1 MWMLRWLLS
10 IIVLVQ
16 TTHIVT
22 VQALAAAAMTM
33 TTKQQQQFVGFDLGT
48 SGARISVIEQRPTT
62 AASASTSTDEDTT
75 TTTSSSG
82 GQRQYHYKEVY
93 TKSIMWSET
102 TTKKGGAGTYDDPDA
117 WIQAVEIMLRDAAQE
132 QGLGGGGTGLQ
143 NVASICVSGT
153 SASCLLM
160 DRSTLQVTRSPR
172 MYDYNVVEMLGN
184 GNGNEN
190 QSQQRAMEL
199 LDQYAPPRHTARART
214 GSLAKLLAWQTESPL
229 TKDEVLC
236 HQSDF
241 ITTRLLGQ
249 HASPG
254 VVKSDWHNCLK
265 LGYDARQNKWP
276 EWIEN
281 CLISAGISNPLGRRG
296 QGDEDGAG
304 AAVIPL
310 QVVSPGQPIGTICSE
325 MSESLGLPKDTVLVG
340 GTTDSNAAFFAAAG
354 TKPSFGTAVTSLG
367 STLAMKQLSQT
378 YVEDAD
384 RGVYSHRFP
393 TFSDDGGKEQE
404 QAACCWL
411 VGGASNVGCA
421 VLRKL
426 EFGNDELDQLSK
438 EIDPM
443 TDSPLSYYPLTKKG
457 ERFPVA
463 DGNKEPVLE
472 PVPASRKEYLHGI
485 LQSIGDVERDGF
497 LVLQELGA
505 PPPTVVWTC
514 GGGSRND
521 MWSKMRERRL
531 AASFGG
537 ENVSVRRADCTE
549 ASFGAALLAAAT
561 FT

>member
-1 MWMLRWLLS
+1 MWMIRWLLS
-10 IIVLVQ
+10 IIVLFQ
-16 TTHIVT
+16 TNNIVT
-22 VQALAAAAMTM
+22 VQALAMT
-33 TTKQQQQFVGFDLGT
+33 KQQQFVGFDLGT
-48 SGARISVIEQRPTT
+48 SGARISVIEASDDSATD
-62 AASASTSTDEDTT
+62 AAS
-75 TTTSSSG
+75 SSSG
-82 GQRQYHYKEVY
+82 YKEVY
-93 TKSIMWSET
+93 TQAIPWSE
-102 TTKKGGAGTYDDPDA
+102 KGTYDDPEV
-117 WIQAVEIMLRDAAQE
+117 WIQAIETLLSGAK
-132 QGLGGGGTGLQ
+132 QGLGNNLQ
-143 NVASICVSGT
+143 SVVSICVSGT

-160 DRSTLQVTRSPR
+160 DRSTLQVTRSAR
-172 MYDYNVVEMLGN
+172 MYNYNVVTSGASNDETTFGN
-184 GNGNEN
+184 
-190 QSQQRAMEL
+190 QAVKL
-199 LDQYAPPRHTARART
+199 LDQYAPPRHTARAPT

-229 TKDEVLC
+229 TKEEVLC

-241 ITTRLLGQ
+241 ISTRLLGN
-249 HASPG
+249 ASP
-254 VVKSDWHNCLK
+254 VKSDWHNCLK
-265 LGYDARQNKWP
+265 LGYDVRQNKWP
-276 EWIEN
+276 EWIES
-281 CLISAGISNPLGRRG
+281 CLISAGISNPLG
-296 QGDEDGAG
+296 GDDG
-304 AAVIPL
+304 VIPL
-310 QVVSPGQPIGTICSE
+310 QVVSPGQPIGTISSE
-325 MSESLGLPKDTVLVG
+325 MSDSLGLPKDTVLVG

-393 TFSDDGGKEQE
+393 TFSDGKEQ
-404 QAACCWL
+404 AWL

-505 PPPTVVWTC
+505 PQPSVVWTC

-537 ENVSVRRADCTE
+537 GNVSVRRADCTE

>member
-1 MWMLRWLLS
+1 MWMIRWLLS
-10 IIVLVQ
+10 IIVLFQ
-16 TTHIVT
+16 ANNNIITS
-22 VQALAAAAMTM
+22 VQALAATM
-33 TTKQQQQFVGFDLGT
+33 TKPQQLFVGFDLGT
-48 SGARISVIEQRPTT
+48 SGARISVIE
-62 AASASTSTDEDTT
+62 ASSSSSDDDDTT
-75 TTTSSSG
+75 TDTLLG
-82 GQRQYHYKEVY
+82 YKEVY
-93 TKSIMWSET
+93 TQAIPWSE
-102 TTKKGGAGTYDDPDA
+102 KGTYDDPDA
-117 WIQAVEIMLRDAAQE
+117 WIQAIETLLSGAQ
-132 QGLGGGGTGLQ
+132 QGLGESGNNNNNNLQ
-143 NVASICVSGT
+143 SVVSICVSGT

-160 DRSTLQVTRSPR
+160 DRSTLQVTRSAR
-172 MYDYNVVEMLGN
+172 MYNYNVMAAAGDGGADDETTSTFGTQAV
-184 GNGNEN
+184 
-190 QSQQRAMEL
+190 AL
-199 LDQYAPPRHTARART
+199 LDQYAPPRHTARAPT
-214 GSLAKLLAWQTESPL
+214 GSLAKLLAWQIESPL
-229 TKDEVLC
+229 QKEEVLC

-241 ITTRLLGQ
+241 ISTRLLGN
-249 HASPG
+249 ASP
-254 VVKSDWHNCLK
+254 VKSDWHNCLK
-265 LGYDARQNKWP
+265 LGYDVRQNKWP
-276 EWIEN
+276 EWIES
-281 CLISAGISNPLGRRG
+281 CLISAGISNPLGG
-296 QGDEDGAG
+296 ENG
-304 AAVIPL
+304 VIPL
-310 QVVSPGQPIGTICSE
+310 QVVSPGQPIGTISSE
-325 MSESLGLPKDTVLVG
+325 MSELLGLPKNTVLVG

-393 TFSDDGGKEQE
+393 TFSNEKEQ
-404 QAACCWL
+404 AWL

-505 PPPTVVWTC
+505 PPPSVVWTC